1 MTKLSDKFKGKT
13 AREIAIMG
21 IGEAKPRLQTEDE
34 SAWTEGYV
42 DYGKIEV
49 NEVRRRWFA
58 EVPGSM
64 APDHVM
70 IGAIQATQNKGYD
83 VTAVEKLIVPA
94 QIAYENNDDQGVLMY
109 SALIFKGLAEAPKNL
124 EDPYWNYP
132 QYESFRQ
139 YEAAVVFPEPIAMEL
154 GEGEIREKLHAG
166 WSAQIAG
173 GALGTELEGYT
184 TDNIR
189 KTLGE
194 VRGYLR
200 KPSTHNDDSLFELA
214 FLDAL
219 VKRGKGVTADDIAL
233 EWVRNITYAWSAEEV
248 ALKNLKRGIFPPDSA
263 RVNNPWNEWI
273 GAQMRGSV
281 CGLVAPGNP
290 RLAASLAWLDGS
302 ISHVNNGI
310 LGEVFNAL
318 LVSLAWTNPSV
329 RDILRQSIE
338 LLPKDSEYYSVVQF
352 ALEQCFAHDDWESA
366 WRVCEE
372 KYRRYNWIHAYPN
385 AAAEVIALYFAEED
399 FDQCMYI
406 IAMCGQDVDCN
417 AGQIGT
423 VYGVIHGFAGI
434 DKKWL
439 EPFQD
444 EFLSLYRGYEK
455 TTMKHLA
462 EVTFQALQSLK

>member
-83 VTAVEKLIVPA
+83 VTEVEKLIVPA
-94 QIAYENNDDQGVLMY
+94 QIAYETNDDQGVLMY

-132 QYESFRQ
+132 QYESFQQ
-139 YEAAVVFPEPIAMEL
+139 YEAAVVFPESIAMEL
-154 GEGEIREKLHAG
+154 ADGEIMEKLHAA

-189 KTLGE
+189 KTFGE
-194 VRGYLR
+194 VRHYLR

-219 VKRGKGVTADDIAL
+219 VKWGKAVTADDIAL
-233 EWVRNITYAWSAEEV
+233 EWVRNITYAWSAEEI

-290 RLAASLAWLDGS
+290 RLAARLAWLDGS

-352 ALEQCFAHDDWESA
+352 ALEQCFAHDDWEGA

-439 EPFQD
+439 KPFQD

-462 EVTFQALQSLK
+462 EVTYQALLALK